1 MLLSSFCVVLL
12 VLLCL
17 FVAWYGVRLVFFVVF
32 LEKLSFF
39 GKVLHSVS
47 SIGFRLATTYKA
59 SSSFGNGTKKMLLC
73 LFVFAVLRCGHCVF
87 LIVFPSSLFAVNPIG
102 SLPYALSST
111 CYH

>member
-59 SSSFGNGTKKMLLC
+59 SSSFGNGTKKCCCVC
-73 LFVFAVLRCGHCVF
+73 LF
-87 LIVFPSSLFAVNPIG
+87 SLFCGVATAF
-102 SLPYALSST
+102 S
-111 CYH
+111 